1 MAKLP
6 GGFLAALLIAWM
18 ALAAAGV
25 LYAHGRG
32 ISTSAAAPVIAAF
45 LVETPFYLVIGF
57 PALRRRIGA
66 LRPPAGLPAY
76 LAVSALLPY
85 LVCCCGALPF
95 QWTALARLLAMALAI
110 ALWYVVLPAMALA
123 DLGFLALTGALILTG
138 YLAPVYPDYL
148 KQHLI
153 ILGHVTVIQMTVMV
167 LILQRRV
174 PETGLGF
181 WPSGR
186 EWRVG
191 VLHFLYFMAI
201 AFPLN
206 VLLGATHLL
215 RGVTGTLAPRPFWA
229 VAAAFLGCLWVL
241 PALSEEFYFRGVL
254 QPWVEVWTHN
264 RTTALAVTSAVFG
277 LIHYWFRG
285 WKWVILTAVLG
296 WLCGRARN
304 QTGGIRAGV
313 VTHSLVVA
321 TWRAFFW

>member
-1 MAKLP
+1 MVKPL
-6 GGFLAALLIAWM
+6 GGFLAALPVAWL
-18 ALAAAGV
+18 ALGAAGV

-32 ISTSAAAPVIAAF
+32 ISVWAAAPAIAAF

-57 PALRRRIGA
+57 PALRQRIGETR
-66 LRPPAGLPAY
+66 LPWGLPTY
-76 LAVSALLPY
+76 LVVSAVLPY
-85 LVCCCGALPF
+85 LACCCGAFPF
-95 QWTALARLLAMALAI
+95 HWNALGRLVLMALVVG
-110 ALWYVVLPAMALA
+110 LWYVVLPAKALA
-123 DLGFLALTGALILTG
+123 DLGFLALTGALIISP
-138 YLAPVYPDYL
+138 YLAPVYPDFL

-153 ILGHVTVIQMTVMV
+153 ILGHISVIQMSVMA

-181 WPSGR
+181 WPTGR

-191 VLHFLYFMAI
+191 VVHFLYFLAI

-206 VLLGATHLL
+206 LLLKATHT
-215 RGVTGTLAPRPFWA
+215 VSPRPLWVVGA
-229 VAAAFLGCLWVL
+229 VFLGCLWVQV
-241 PALSEEFYFRGVL
+241 LSEEFYFRGVL
-254 QPWVEVWTHN
+254 QTWMEAWTRN
-264 RTTALAVTSAVFG
+264 RTVALAVTSAIFG
-277 LIHYWFRG
+277 LIHFWFRG

-321 TWRAFFW
+321 TWRAFLW

>member
-18 ALAAAGV
+18 ALGAAGV

-32 ISTSAAAPVIAAF
+32 ISTPAAAPVIAAF
-45 LVETPFYLVIGF
+45 LIETPFYLVIGF
-57 PALRRRIGA
+57 PDLRRRIAGA
-66 LRPPAGLPAY
+66 RLPGGLPAY

-85 LVCCCGALPF
+85 LACCCGALPF
-95 QWTALARLLAMALAI
+95 QWMALARLVAMALAVG
-110 ALWYVVLPAMALA
+110 LWYVVLPAVAIA
-123 DLGFLALTGALILTG
+123 DLGFLALTGALIVSK

-148 KQHLI
+148 KQHLV
-153 ILGHVTVIQMTVMV
+153 ILGHITVVQMAAMALTV
-167 LILQRRV
+167 QRGV

-181 WPSGR
+181 WPNRR

-191 VLHFLYFMAI
+191 AIHFLYFMGVAW
-201 AFPLN
+201 PLN
-206 VLLGATHLL
+206 LLLRATHTVAARPLWVVGAVFLGA
-215 RGVTGTLAPRPFWA
+215 
-229 VAAAFLGCLWVL
+229 LWVQ
-241 PALSEEFYFRGVL
+241 ALSEEFFFRGVL
-254 QPWVEVWTHN
+254 QSWMEAWTRN
-264 RTTALAVTSAVFG
+264 RTLALALASAVFG

>member
-6 GGFLAALLIAWM
+6 GGFLAALAIAWM
-18 ALAAAGV
+18 ALGAAGV
-25 LYAHGRG
+25 VYAHGRG

-57 PALRRRIGA
+57 PALRHR
-66 LRPPAGLPAY
+66 LAGPRLPAY
-76 LAVSALLPY
+76 LVVSAVLPY
-85 LVCCCGALPF
+85 LACCCGALPF
-95 QWTALARLLAMALAI
+95 QWMALGRLLAMALAVG
-110 ALWYVVLPAMALA
+110 LWYVVLPATALT
-123 DLGFLALTGALILTG
+123 DLGFLALTGALIVSK
-138 YLAPVYPDYL
+138 YLAPVYPTYL
-148 KQHLI
+148 KQHLV
-153 ILGHVTVIQMTVMV
+153 ILGHITVIQMAVMA
-167 LILQRRV
+167 LTLQRQV

-181 WPSGR
+181 WPNRR
-186 EWRVG
+186 EWGVG

-201 AFPLN
+201 AWPLN
-206 VLLGATHLL
+206 LLLHATHTVHGWPLWAVGAVFLGA
-215 RGVTGTLAPRPFWA
+215 
-229 VAAAFLGCLWVL
+229 LWVQ
-241 PALSEEFYFRGVL
+241 ALSEEFFFRGVL
-254 QPWVEVWTHN
+254 QTWMEAWTRH
-264 RTTALAVTSAVFG
+264 RTLALALTSAVFG